1 MTRKLLLPDPRTGAF
16 GEYAPPGL
24 CETGFTDRTSQA
36 ILNHIVGKT
45 AMYALP
51 QAFVALFTAVGTDAG
66 TGFTEVSGG
75 GYARATTAGAD
86 WNAASGSAP
95 STISNANPVT
105 FPMASSAW
113 NNIIA
118 FGIYDALTA
127 GNLQCWDYFGNFP
140 WRPTTVGI
148 GTPALFTQPAHGYL
162 AGDQLVW
169 TLEYGGVAPAGATLT
184 GLLSVASPTADTYNV
199 GQNTTGTGDGQMR
212 KVLSQTV
219 QSGLQPIFAPG
230 SFVVSSA

>member
-1 MTRKLLLPDPRTGAF
+1 M
-16 GEYAPPGL
+16 
-24 CETGFTDRTSQA
+24 TGFTDRTSQG

-45 AMYALP
+45 ALYALP
-51 QAFVALFTAVGTDAG
+51 QAFVALFTTAGTDGG
-66 TGFTEVSGG
+66 TGFVEVIGG
-75 GYARATTAGAD
+75 GYTRATTLGTD

-95 STISNANPVT
+95 STISNANPIN
-105 FPMASSAW
+105 FPLATSAW

-127 GNLQCWDYFGNFP
+127 GNLQAWDYFGNFP

-148 GTPALFTQPAHGYL
+148 GTPALFTQPQHGYL
-162 AGDQLVW
+162 AGDQVIW
-169 TLEYGGVAPAGATLT
+169 TLEYGGLAPAGGPLT
-184 GLLSVASPTADTYNV
+184 GLMNVVAPTTDTFNV
-199 GQNTTGTGDGQMR
+199 GVNTTGTGDGQVR